1 MVMLI
6 ADYLET
12 LPTEVKHIWFGEM
25 SKIKIAYF
33 VTRYSIFLH
42 YILTFV
48 YYGSKDLTIPQC
60 HAWFGASIIVL
71 VANAAFSEGEF
82 QHHPFQRCLDTLP
95 KSTAL
100 PSSIRHFRKEEMVGN
115 IPNLSMR
122 AYAIKFGLL
131 ARYLQKTVIITIN
144 LPGMHCTPINFPQTS
159 RYTAALFIVQIL
171 ALAILIGITFWILRS
186 SYKGVGNSLLVVLIR
201 NGMIYVAIIVVLGII
216 TAAINYYSD
225 SSSLISNFQG
235 AAHPLLSTRLIL
247 HLRER
252 GQKQLEST
260 DSQDINN
267 RVREKLETLKFAK
280 QPTTVCSGSAVASG
294 ERTADTNNDNT
305 TRPPV

>member
-1 MVMLI
+1 MISGLHGN
-6 ADYLET
+6 ADCRLLGNPSNGVT
-12 LPTEVKHIWFGEM
+12 TQVKHIWFGKM

-60 HAWFGASIIVL
+60 HTWFGASIIVL
-71 VANAAFSEGEF
+71 VANAAFSEALLYLQVYAISGRRRWLGIYLIF
-82 QHHPFQRCLDTLP
+82 QCVT
-95 KSTAL
+95 
-100 PSSIRHFRKEEMVGN
+100 
-115 IPNLSMR
+115 

-267 RVREKLETLKFAK
+267 RVREKLETLKFTK